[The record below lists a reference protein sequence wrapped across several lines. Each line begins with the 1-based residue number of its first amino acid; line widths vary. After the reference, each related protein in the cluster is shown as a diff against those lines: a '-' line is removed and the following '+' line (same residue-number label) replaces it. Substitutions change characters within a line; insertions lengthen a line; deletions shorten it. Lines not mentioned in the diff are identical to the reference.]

1 MQSLAYVL
9 LLVLILS
16 AIIAIVLGIFW
27 FKERKNKEGKKYKR
41 NRLGTLIAL
50 AVMVIS
56 LFSAG
61 GAQSEATHEEEA
73 AIARQEKL
81 DKQNYKD
88 NKEDFTSLYYDL
100 GVAVEQLSSKE
111 SDEWESAI
119 DNSGEDFDVDSTIDN
134 ISDNHSD
141 DIDDVEAKIEKLHSL
156 DQKIQK
162 NEYASDEDKE
172 TIHNA
177 YLDLKHFANHA
188 TSISGSYN
196 DFSDE
201 HNELDRKTTDRVEEL
216 QDL

>member
-141 DIDDVEAKIEKLHSL
+141 DIDDVEAKIEKRW
-156 DQKIQK
+156 II
-162 NEYASDEDKE
+162 E
-172 TIHNA
+172 
-177 YLDLKHFANHA
+177 
-188 TSISGSYN
+188 
-196 DFSDE
+196 
-201 HNELDRKTTDRVEEL
+201 
-216 QDL
+216 

>member
-119 DNSGEDFDVDSTIDN
+119 DN

-196 DFSDE
+196 DFTDE